1 MMHLIWSRDEAN
13 DESRKTI
20 KELVVNAYKEMF
32 FGPDQNLPEK
42 VQVREIASA
51 LLR

>member
-32 FGPDQNLPEK
+32 FSPDQDLPDK
-42 VQVREIASA
+42 AQIKEIANA